1 MKVQLFLP
9 VSAGVHVFCCS
20 FQLGGYDHWSAAF
33 DFASLR
39 EGEGEGEGEVGV
51 EFVDNQ
57 INLWRFS
64 ICKILLQN
72 HSFLSFCKLLEKA
85 CYHL

>member
-39 EGEGEGEGEVGV
+39 GGEREEEGEGEGGGGV
-51 EFVDNQ
+51 
-57 INLWRFS
+57 
-64 ICKILLQN
+64 C
-72 HSFLSFCKLLEKA
+72 
-85 CYHL
+85 

>member
-9 VSAGVHVFCCS
+9 VSAGVHVLCCS

-39 EGEGEGEGEVGV
+39 EGEGEGEDGEEDGGEGGGGV
-51 EFVDNQ
+51 
-57 INLWRFS
+57 
-64 ICKILLQN
+64 C
-72 HSFLSFCKLLEKA
+72 
-85 CYHL
+85 